1 MPPAHFPDT
10 GTLPAA
16 PPNRLIRE
24 KSPYL
29 LQHAHNPVDW
39 YPWGEEAFSRAGQE
53 DKPVFLSI
61 GYATCHWC
69 HVMAHESFGD
79 PGIAAILNRDFV
91 CIKVDREERPDI
103 DSVYMGVC
111 QMMTGQG
118 GWPLTIIMT
127 PDKKPF
133 YAGTY
138 LPPETRFGMTG
149 LPEIL
154 ARITRLWKEQRE
166 ALLESA
172 DEIADAVV
180 SQQDM
185 HPPGDADA
193 SLITA
198 GYNAL
203 FARFD
208 PVNGGFGRAPK
219 FPSPPT
225 LLFLLRYYAR
235 TNDKNA
241 LRMVEQ
247 TLGAMRGGGI
257 YDHLGGGFHRYSVDQ
272 KWRVPHFEKML
283 YDQALLCMTYTE
295 AALLTG
301 NESWRRTAEEII
313 SYILRDLT
321 RPDGA
326 FISAEDADSP
336 GGEGVFYLW
345 KKSEIEAVLGKPDA
359 LFALHVFALSPAEG
373 QVLPGQDPGVGVL
386 YCPGMPEN
394 HACAPGI
401 PEEEFARRFES
412 VRSRLFEV
420 RLKRERPSRDGK
432 VLADG
437 NGLCIAAL
445 AIASRAFGD
454 ARYLAAA
461 DRAMDFILSRMRMA
475 DGGLF
480 HRYRD
485 GEAAIPG
492 FADDYGF
499 VIRALLE
506 LYLSTFNPS
515 RLSEALGLHRYFQN
529 HFWDET
535 SGGFFSTADNA
546 EHLLVRKKELFDGVI
561 PSSNSMALGNLV
573 VLSLL
578 TGDPHYEKT
587 ASELARAFSGIVRMA
602 PSAYTSFLSSLDLL
616 VNPSTLVAV
625 AGPGAGPL
633 PPAMVRDLWSR
644 YLPSVITIWCRNDDP
659 ALVRTREELM
669 PFTRGL
675 VAIGEK
681 PTAYVCTG
689 HRCSLP
695 VTDTEKLLELLG
707 GKK

>member
-1 MPPAHFPDT
+1 MPPVHHPDN
-10 GTLPAA
+10 GPLSAA
-16 PPNRLIRE
+16 PPNRLISE

-39 YPWGEEAFSRAGQE
+39 YPWGEEAFSRAGRE

-69 HVMAHESFGD
+69 HIMAHESFED

-138 LPPETRFGMTG
+138 LPPKTRFGMTG
-149 LPEIL
+149 LPGIL

-166 ALLESA
+166 ALLASA
-172 DEIADAVV
+172 DEISGALV
-180 SQQDM
+180 SQQDL
-185 HPPGDADA
+185 HPPGDVEA
-193 SLITA
+193 SLIPA
-198 GYNAL
+198 GFHAL
-203 FARFD
+203 FARYD

-241 LRMVEQ
+241 FRMVEL
-247 TLGAMRGGGI
+247 TLDAMRSGGI

-272 KWRVPHFEKML
+272 RWRVPHFEKML

-321 RPDGA
+321 GPDGA

-345 KKSEIEAVLGKPDA
+345 KKSEIEAVLGRPDA
-359 LFALHVFALSPAEG
+359 LFALEVFALSPAEG
-373 QVLPGQDPGVGVL
+373 RIPSGEDAGAGVL
-386 YCPGMPEN
+386 YCPGMPKKP
-394 HACAPGI
+394 ACAPGI
-401 PEEEFARRFES
+401 SGEEFARRLES
-412 VRSRLFEV
+412 VKARLFAA
-420 RLKRERPSRDGK
+420 RLQRERPSRDGK

-461 DRAMDFILSRMRMA
+461 DRAMDFLLSRMRMA

-485 GEAAIPG
+485 GDAAIPG
-492 FADDYGF
+492 FADDYAF

-506 LYLSTFNPS
+506 LYLTTFDVS
-515 RLSEALGLHRYFQN
+515 RLAEAIRLHRYFLD
-529 HFWDET
+529 HFRDET
-535 SGGFFSTADNA
+535 GGGFFSTADNA
-546 EHLLVRKKELFDGVI
+546 ERLLVRKKEIYDGVI
-561 PSSNSMALGNLV
+561 PSSNSMALGNLAI
-573 VLSLL
+573 LSLL
-578 TGDPHYEKT
+578 TGDPQYDER
-587 ASELARAFSGIVRMA
+587 ASELARAFSAVVGMA
-602 PSAYTSFLSSLDLL
+602 PSAYTAFLSSLDLL
-616 VNPSTLVAV
+616 TNPSTVIAI
-625 AGPGAGPL
+625 AGPGEGSV

-659 ALVRTREELM
+659 ALIGLRENLM
-669 PFTRGL
+669 PFTRDL
-675 VAIGEK
+675 VAVGGK
-681 PTAYVCTG
+681 PAAYSCTG

-695 VTDTEKLLELLG
+695 VTDTGTLLDLLG
-707 GKK
+707 ERK